1 MPEPHTPETS
11 RKHEV
16 DAPPASPPSGKR
28 LRTEQHKDD
37 IKRAAIARSY
47 DLPDQVS
54 YRVLAESFADLK
66 QYLIPESSSRSTI
79 DFKNPDAVRVL
90 NQAILAVHF
99 DLCVILPPGNLC
111 PTVANRLNY
120 IKWLSTNV
128 LLDLPP
134 GPLSGLDVGTGA
146 SCIYPLLGV
155 RYLPQS
161 SFVGTDI
168 SKESVSVAIQNV
180 TLSELHD
187 RIDVFL
193 NTDRLTTLPLNAPGF
208 PLPKE
213 DADGSVF
220 TFSMCNPPF
229 YEDNDERQRLKQMKH
244 GMPSLSTT
252 AKDGELFT
260 QGGEE
265 AFLTGMYEK
274 ARLFKE
280 RLCVG

>member
-1 MPEPHTPETS
+1 
-11 RKHEV
+11 
-16 DAPPASPPSGKR
+16 
-28 LRTEQHKDD
+28 
-37 IKRAAIARSY
+37 
-47 DLPDQVS
+47 
-54 YRVLAESFADLK
+54 
-66 QYLIPESSSRSTI
+66 
-79 DFKNPDAVRVL
+79 
-90 NQAILAVHF
+90 
-99 DLCVILPPGNLC
+99 
-111 PTVANRLNY
+111 
-120 IKWLSTNV
+120 
-128 LLDLPP
+128 
-134 GPLSGLDVGTGA
+134 
-146 SCIYPLLGV
+146 
-155 RYLPQS
+155 
-161 SFVGTDI
+161 FVGTDI

-265 AFLTGMYEK
+265 AFLTGMVDESVVLAKRIKWYTTMVGKKGTIALLK
-274 ARLFKE
+274 AKLPDGHAPVLRFKVSIAATSTLSTNATNINMLVE
-280 RLCVG
+280 PGFDCSDLMGLYNNLRRKLSELQ